1 MDAKSDNRSIAKLAA
16 RQHGVV
22 ARRQLLALGVTRD
35 VIAGA
40 VARGWLH
47 RVHTGVYAVGHA
59 ALTREGRWLSA
70 TLALGPGAVLSHRA
84 AAALWAILPWSP
96 LLEITVPT
104 GRASRAGI
112 VVHRARIE
120 PGELTVRHGIPTTT
134 LPRTLLDL
142 AAVVDA
148 RTLANAFEEAQVQ
161 HRLRP
166 AVLAAALA
174 NSPGRRG
181 ATRLRALLADAVEP
195 GQVESV
201 LDLRLPG
208 AVRHPRPAAAADAS
222 AARSCRV
229 DFWFPSLRV
238 AVETDGARFHAT
250 AAKRARDAR
259 KDAALEAVG
268 VRVLR
273 LRWADVTRDP
283 MGTAVAVRA
292 AARQGSIAKRSSPSP
307 RTKSSEAVT
316 R

>member
-1 MDAKSDNRSIAKLAA
+1 MDAKSDTRSIAKLAA

-35 VIAGA
+35 VIAGV

-84 AAALWAILPWSP
+84 AAALWAILPWSR

-120 PGELTVRHGIPTTT
+120 PGERTVRHGIPTTT

-195 GQVESV
+195 GQVESI
-201 LDLRLPG
+201 LELRFLELCAAHG
-208 AVRHPRPAAAADAS
+208 LPRPQTQAQLGPW
-222 AARSCRV
+222 RV

-259 KDAALEAVG
+259 KDAALEAAG

-283 MGTAVAVRA
+283 MGTAAAVRA